1 MWSPSYNYMHSSTQS
16 VTSFVPHTLS
26 VDPHATKHSFIP
38 VTLMQPSTHLSQSP
52 SCNQALIYPSHPHA
66 TKHLYL
72 SQSPSCYQALI
83 YPSHPHATKHSFI
96 PVTLMQPSTHSSQSP
111 SCNQALILIPVT
123 LMLPSTHLSQ
133 SPSCNQALIYP
144 SHPHATK
151 HSFIPVT
158 LMQPST
164 HLSQS
169 PSPCNSSLDHRIVG
183 GLIFYR
189 RWIVTCCHYSNGF
202 RSHH

>member
-66 TKHLYL
+66 TKH
-72 SQSPSCYQALI
+72 
-83 YPSHPHATKHSFI
+83 SFI
-96 PVTLMQPSTHSSQSP
+96 PVTLMQPSTHS
-111 SCNQALILIPVT
+111 
-123 LMLPSTHLSQ
+123 SQ